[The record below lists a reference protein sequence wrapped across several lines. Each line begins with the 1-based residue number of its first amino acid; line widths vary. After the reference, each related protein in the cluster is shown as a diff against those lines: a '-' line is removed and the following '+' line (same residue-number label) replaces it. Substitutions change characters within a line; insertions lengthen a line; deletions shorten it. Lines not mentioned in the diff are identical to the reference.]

1 MANKIKLGSRPKTF
15 KEIDIAVNLPTGEE
29 GLIPVTFKYM
39 TKTEFGAWQDSLN
52 SGNKVTTADEDFSWE
67 KFYEQSGEKTADAV
81 LGVIDSWGLDEPLSK
96 KSIQAIEAECGAAAL
111 PAILRAFGEACRE
124 GKLGN

>member
-1 MANKIKLGSRPKTF
+1 MANKIKLGNRPKTF
-15 KEIDIAVNLPTGEE
+15 KEIEIPVTLPNGEE

-39 TKTEFGAWQDSLN
+39 TKTEFGAWQDSMSAGIN
-52 SGNKVTTADEDFSWE
+52 VSPSDEGFSWE
-67 KFYEQSGEKTADAV
+67 KLYEQTGEKTADAV
-81 LGVIDSWGLDEPLSK
+81 LGVIDSWGLDETLSK
-96 KSIQAIEAECGAAAL
+96 KSIQDVEAECGASAL

>member
-1 MANKIKLGSRPKTF
+1 MANKIKLGNRPKTF

-39 TKTEFGAWQDSLN
+39 TKTEFGAWQDSF
-52 SGNKVTTADEDFSWE
+52 SAAGKVETAAEDFSWE
-67 KFYEQSGEKTADAV
+67 KFYDMAGEKTADAV
-81 LGVIDSWGLDEPLSK
+81 LGIIDSWGLDEPLSK
-96 KSIQAIEAECGAAAL
+96 KSIQAIETECGAAAL
-111 PAILRAFGEACRE
+111 PAIFRAFGEACRE

>member
-15 KEIDIAVNLPTGEE
+15 KEIEIAVNLPTGEE

-52 SGNKVTTADEDFSWE
+52 SGVKVTAADEDFSWE
-67 KFYEQSGEKTADAV
+67 KFYEQAGEKVADAV

-96 KSIQAIEAECGAAAL
+96 KSIQAIEAECGAGAL
-111 PAILRAFGEACRE
+111 PAIFRAFGEACRE